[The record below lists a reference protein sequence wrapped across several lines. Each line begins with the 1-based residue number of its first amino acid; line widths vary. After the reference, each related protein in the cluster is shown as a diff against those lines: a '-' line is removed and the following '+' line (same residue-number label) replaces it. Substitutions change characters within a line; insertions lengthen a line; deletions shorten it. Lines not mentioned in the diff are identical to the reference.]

1 MAILGAE
8 VGFVST
14 DRKLVDFLAQVFDL
28 EEIPA
33 IEVDGDLMDELPAA
47 QPAVQYRLRAR
58 TGLILKVTVPQATP
72 STANITDHVLAGT
85 GLRYMTLYVTDL
97 KGVVTR
103 AKELGG
109 VIEQAPT
116 SVMGSSLALIKDPDG
131 NLYELAEIPS

>member
-8 VGFVST
+8 VGFVSK
-14 DRKLVDFLAQVFDL
+14 DRKLVDFLAQVFEL

-47 QPAVQYRLRAR
+47 QAAIQYRLQARA
-58 TGLILKVTVPQATP
+58 GLILKVTVPEATP
-72 STANITDHVLAGT
+72 CTANITDHVLAGT
-85 GLRYMTLYVTDL
+85 GLRYVTLYVTDL
-97 KGVVTR
+97 NGIVTR

-116 SVMGSSLALIKDPDG
+116 PVMGSWVALIKDPDG
-131 NLYELAEIPS
+131 NMYELGGSPS